1 MILLFEKA
9 TISATSVAADSSGL
23 NLDFWIIP
31 AANLITISATQDKI
45 ILYFRD
51 GNPYSETLAT
61 GEALTG
67 SFRFSTVTFNVTTGK
82 EAEVA
87 KNFYKFILAGP
98 KPIVPIPSVRQIFT
112 FSNVTNEFA
121 DIADIT
127 SIDTIKRYTSY
138 DTITGSGGGGLP
150 PGTADGEILQW
161 DTTSGDWILSAYTL
175 PTADG
180 TTGQILTTDGAG
192 AVTFEDAPKGKFSF
206 VISYRYYLATANYYI
221 GNSTYGINNTPT
233 YAIASTASCTN
244 VDAFNGGI
252 VIPFKLSN
260 VGFKVYGYS
269 SGSTRTVSFDLLKGT
284 LPASGGLKTDSISLT
299 TVASNSGFSMTSSTE
314 MYEISATSTNTVDPG
329 DFLLI
334 AFSGSTSSYYYFTIT
349 IYGDT

>member
-9 TISATSVAADSSGL
+9 TISATSVAAASSGL

-31 AANLITISATQDKI
+31 AANLITISATQGKI

-67 SFRFSTVTFNVTTGK
+67 TLRFATVTFNVTTGK

-121 DIADIT
+121 DIPDIT
-127 SIDTIKRYTSY
+127 SIDTIKRYTGY
-138 DTITGSGGGGLP
+138 DAITGSSGVSLP
-150 PGTADGEILQW
+150 TGTIDGQIIQW
-161 DTTSGDWILSAYTL
+161 STSAADWILSSYTL

-180 TTGQILTTDGAG
+180 TSGQVLTTDGLG
-192 AVTFEDAPKGKFSF
+192 AVTFQSPSASTERFVFTGLAAVDTAANERFIPLSAGDVDIATNDIRVAAIVPVDANIERIAIVANTATTNTVTVRMYKNYVLASTNSSVSLAANVTQVLTPTATSF
-206 VISYRYYLATANYYI
+206 TAGDVISVSIEQDPTA
-221 GNSTYGINNTPT
+221 
-233 YAIASTASCTN
+233 
-244 VDAFNGGI
+244 VDLNFVNI
-252 VIPFKLSN
+252 
-260 VGFKVYGYS
+260 
-269 SGSTRTVSFDLLKGT
+269 TV
-284 LPASGGLKTDSISLT
+284 SLT
-299 TVASNSGFSMTSSTE
+299 T
-314 MYEISATSTNTVDPG
+314 
-329 DFLLI
+329 
-334 AFSGSTSSYYYFTIT
+334 
-349 IYGDT
+349 